1 MVSTPSW
8 SSRHLSGQAT
18 RLDAI
23 WKRHSWDS
31 PAGYRGMDPLFGCG
45 AHGWMVRLNCWVA
58 CRPSAS
64 VTFIVKTNV
73 PAVAGVPDSWL
84 PMMAGAFGELS
95 ARPGGS
101 WPEATDPVIRVR
113 ALQPRTK

>member
-18 RLDAI
+18 RLGAI
-23 WKRHSWDS
+23 WKRHSSDS

-58 CRPSAS
+58 WRPSAS

-84 PMMAGAFGELS
+84 PMMAGAFGDLTP
-95 ARPGGS
+95 RPGGTC
-101 WPEATDPVIRVR
+101 PAPPHPAIRVTG
-113 ALQPRTK
+113 LE